1 MCHSSASYYSA
12 SVLGMLI
19 LPQPCFE
26 TTVNREQDR
35 NYLRSGVGAVMENM
49 LHHIDYQNL
58 VCFVFAHKLA
68 VLLAPK
74 QFLPC

>member
-1 MCHSSASYYSA
+1 MFHSSAIYYSA

-19 LPQPCFE
+19 LRQPCLKQL
-26 TTVNREQDR
+26 NREQDWS
-35 NYLRSGVGAVMENM
+35 YLRSGVGAVMENM
-49 LHHIDYQNL
+49 LHHIDDQNL

-74 QFLPC
+74 QFLPS